1 MFRNLDGTG
10 TIHAELREDAGTLR
24 TKVVNTRLSKTA
36 SMIIVGFTVECRT
49 DEALIY
55 TLDTVFGFFPA
66 AAFENQAGL
75 PTTAEQRALFEAP
88 SSQTCTLDGGRSTP
102 GRARMARPML
112 LMLDRVSLFDPA
124 GGHAG
129 LGSARAEKYVD
140 PNEWFFKAHFFQ
152 DPVQPGSLGIEAM
165 LQLLQWTM
173 LELDMDAGMTA
184 PRFEAI
190 AVDREHSWKY
200 RGQVVPHNQ
209 TITTTLEL
217 IDRGRDDRGVYAIG
231 DVSLWVDGKRIYEAV
246 GLGMR
251 IVDDASVGDGR
262 RITLD
267 PAKDRWIADHCPT
280 YTVPALPMMTMLDLL
295 ASAARDD
302 ERLLGLRDVRVKGW
316 VGIDGPT
323 QFRCE
328 RDRERVRLLIDSRD
342 APEGEREI
350 ATGRLLVGRRYPVAP
365 KPLPALEGP
374 AAESP
379 YASAELFHGPAFQ
392 LLERLVR
399 TPAGASSLLRAAS
412 ELSSRRPAAEIPI
425 GRINPALLDAATHG
439 IAHDR
444 LHPDKIAYPAWIPEL
459 ELFGPTPRAG
469 TLRCEVRPAG
479 HVGSPDFPAFEI
491 QLIGEHGVWARLR
504 LVEACFPKGKLGRA
518 APHERRA
525 FLRDHLSVPNLS
537 LAQIGPE
544 QTTLRVAD
552 VEASDWLPGTVAG
565 IYGTRDAATIARKE
579 HIGAAHGIH
588 PRHVPEALPLTR
600 FDLEVHGGDEAI
612 ELRGDGRGTLDI
624 TPIRE
629 FWTQWFARGPWPV
642 EDLYYGLIE
651 RFVDRVVLDDPAA
664 FARVHGRSLLYLAN
678 HQVGVESLL
687 FSIIASGLS
696 GVPTVTLAKIE
707 HKTTW
712 LGRLI
717 EHCFAYPGVRD
728 PKLISFFDRDD
739 KGSLARIT
747 AEFAAEMRE
756 PGRSVMVHVEG
767 TRSKTCAKPVEK
779 MSGTFLDLAIAVDAA
794 VVPVRFIGALPVE
807 PLAKRREFPLG
818 MGKQAIW
825 IGRPI
830 AARELAAQPYG
841 ERKQRVI
848 EAINA
853 LGCANADERPLPPDP
868 EFAARVEAWQ
878 RERTISHEHATLRQ
892 ILFER
897 PELGD
902 AARRLITAARASEL
916 DDDDSPEGRWLAEL
930 GRRLLG

>member
-1 MFRNLDGTG
+1 
-10 TIHAELREDAGTLR
+10 A
-24 TKVVNTRLSKTA
+24 
-36 SMIIVGFTVECRT
+36 
-49 DEALIY
+49 
-55 TLDTVFGFFPA
+55 
-66 AAFENQAGL
+66 
-75 PTTAEQRALFEAP
+75 
-88 SSQTCTLDGGRSTP
+88 
-102 GRARMARPML
+102 
-112 LMLDRVSLFDPA
+112 FDPA
-124 GGHAG
+124 GGRAG
-129 LGSARAEKYVD
+129 LGFARAEKDVD
-140 PNEWFFKAHFFQ
+140 PDEWFFKAHFFQ

-165 LQLLQWTM
+165 LQLLQWSM
-173 LELDMDAGMTA
+173 LELGMDAGMAA

-190 AVDREHSWKY
+190 AVERAHTWKY

-217 IDRGRDDRGVYAIG
+217 TDRGRDARGAYAIG
-231 DVSLWVDGKRIYEAV
+231 DLSLWVDGKRIYEAL

-262 RITLD
+262 VITLD
-267 PAKDRWIADHCPT
+267 PARDRWILDHCPT
-280 YTVPALPMMTMLDLL
+280 YTVAALPMMSMLDML

-316 VGIDGPT
+316 VVVDQAT

-328 RDRERVRLLIDSRD
+328 RDRERVRLLIDS
-342 APEGEREI
+342 PEGEREI
-350 ATGRLLVGRRYPVAP
+350 ATGRLVVGRRYGVAP
-365 KPLPALEGP
+365 KPLAALEGP
-374 AAESP
+374 EAKSP
-379 YASAELFHGPAFQ
+379 YASGELFHGPAFQ

-412 ELSSRRPAAEIPI
+412 DIPI
-425 GRINPALLDAATHG
+425 GRLNPALLDAATHG
-439 IAHDR
+439 IAHDQ
-444 LHPDKIAYPAWIPEL
+444 LQADKIAYPAWIPEL
-459 ELFGPTPRAG
+459 ELFGPTPREG

-479 HVGSPDFPAFEI
+479 HVGSPDFPSFEI
-491 QLIGEHGVWARLR
+491 QLIGERGVWARLR

-518 APHERRA
+518 APHDRRA
-525 FLRDHLSVPNLS
+525 FLRDHLHVPGLA
-537 LAQIGPE
+537 LAQLGPE
-544 QTTLRVAD
+544 RSTLRIAD
-552 VEASDWLPGTVAG
+552 VDASDWLPGTVAG

-579 HIGAAHGIH
+579 HIAAAHGVH

-600 FDLEVHGGDEAI
+600 IELDVRASDSEIEVHGSA
-612 ELRGDGRGTLDI
+612 RGTLDI
-624 TPIRE
+624 TPVRD
-629 FWTQWFARGPWPV
+629 FWTQWFNRGPWPV

-651 RFVDRVVLDDPAA
+651 RFIDRVVLEDPAA
-664 FARVHGRSLLYLAN
+664 FARVRGRSLLYLAN

-696 GVPTVTLAKIE
+696 HVPTVTLAKIE

-717 EHCFAYPGVRD
+717 AHCFAYPGVRD

-747 AEFAAEMRE
+747 AEFAAEMRD

-767 TRSKTCAKPVEK
+767 TRSKTCATPVEK

-807 PLAKRREFPLG
+807 PLAKRLEFPLG

-830 AARELAAQPYG
+830 PARELAAQPYG

-848 EAINA
+848 AAINA

-868 EFAARVEAWQ
+868 EFAARVDAWQ
-878 RERTISHEHATLRQ
+878 RARGISHEHATLRQ
-892 ILFER
+892 L
-897 PELGD
+897 
-902 AARRLITAARASEL
+902 
-916 DDDDSPEGRWLAEL
+916 LAERAEL
-930 GRRLLG
+930 